1 MNKFGGRKDKDKET
15 SHKRDKSRDNKSAE
29 KSNEK
34 KSRSVSDIF
43 TSLFVHIRNSKS
55 EKEQD
60 EDQEKISRIRSLLES
75 DGHNDVKDDQ
85 ILFCLNS
92 IYANGNVEKAHQIL
106 LVFHNSLSGVI
117 YPYDPKITMLGAQNS
132 RGVTCW
138 LDSFLAS
145 LFTVPTQFQ
154 ELLNNFYEDPL
165 KQNLIQLIRLWVN
178 LMRSGIL
185 IEVNIT
191 ERILDSLI
199 ECGWDDLDKTKEQ
212 DPTEAHM
219 KIGDI
224 LDWPMLDLR
233 VDYEHGGIRE
243 KDDHRTSKERTLPIS
258 ISTDHEGPG
267 RLRLEECIE
276 RSLLSLV
283 KIQRRVEP
291 DDDDEKPVPEHVET
305 IEAEPNTDKEPTSE
319 HVENTEAE
327 PDTAPPSHIEMIGQ
341 SSSQNYL
348 TREVTRDGG
357 SLNRTTSRNS
367 TRKEREVDAFIL
379 SKLIRP
385 SSSWSPISCHL
396 NSNIAPLKTVPVLI
410 GDIVWF
416 SKPAPENNREFVERI
431 KQNHNPMLG
440 FDLKRYHNVE
450 GPDGKEILK
459 KNNTHVDIPKKMKL
473 PPHLVHEYEGSNEI
487 AISDCFEL
495 VLRSMIC
502 HEGSLESGHYRSL
515 IRLDVETGGDSNSVQ
530 PKDGQHPPA
539 YVDDCWIVHDDM
551 AKGGRVASVDIDAA
565 LKHDSKYGMP
575 VTLWYEFVPIL
586 ANLSPEDLAR
596 FSDNTTPPSY
606 TYSSVPSIDVQIS
619 KASPDLNNGSGDDEG
634 YFTPPPNDRSNSV
647 VRFSSEIDRSRR
659 SLNLPDDDRRGSVAA
674 TDASSVSVEKSDND
688 SAPATPGEEPV
699 SARTSRTFRR
709 SKASRSRP
717 QSSSNEKSEKSE
729 NRRSYFKDLITRASK
744 ESLQKPD
751 TSKESI
757 PAVPALPGL
766 GLDGP
771 PDSSVNGDLA
781 KPVEASGGVSR
792 KGSKKG
798 KRRSKEATDIDA
810 KDKDKNSD
818 HSDRVCNIM

>member
-341 SSSQNYL
+341 SSSQNHL

-385 SSSWSPISCHL
+385 SSI
-396 NSNIAPLKTVPVLI
+396 
-410 GDIVWF
+410 WF

>member
-29 KSNEK
+29 K

-43 TSLFVHIRNSKS
+43 ASLFVHIRSSKS

-60 EDQEKISRIRSLLES
+60 EEQEKISRVRSLLES

-92 IYANGNVEKAHQIL
+92 IYANGNIEKAHQIL

-199 ECGWDDLDKTKEQ
+199 ECGWDDLDKLKEQ

-243 KDDHRTSKERTLPIS
+243 KNDHRTSKERTLPIS

-291 DDDDEKPVPEHVET
+291 DDDDKKPVSEHVET
-305 IEAEPNTDKEPTSE
+305 TEAEPNTDKKPTSE
-319 HVENTEAE
+319 HAENTEAE
-327 PDTAPPSHIEMIGQ
+327 PDAVSPGHMEMNGQ
-341 SSSQNYL
+341 SSSQNHL

-357 SLNRTTSRNS
+357 SLNRTTSRMS

-385 SSSWSPISCHL
+385 SSI
-396 NSNIAPLKTVPVLI
+396 
-410 GDIVWF
+410 WF
-416 SKPAPENNREFVERI
+416 SKPAPANNREFVERI
-431 KQNHNPMLG
+431 KQNHHPMLG

-450 GPDGKEILK
+450 GPDGKEVLQ

-473 PPHLVHEYEGSNEI
+473 PPHLVHEYEGPNEI
-487 AISDCFEL
+487 PISDCFEL

-515 IRLDVETGGDSNSVQ
+515 IRLDVETNGDLDSVQ

-539 YVDDCWIVHDDM
+539 YVDDYWIVHDDI
-551 AKGGRVASVDIDAA
+551 AKGGRVAKVDIDAA
-565 LKHDSKYGMP
+565 LKQDSKYGMP

-586 ANLSPEDLAR
+586 ANLSPEELAR
-596 FSDNTTPPSY
+596 FSDKTTPPSY
-606 TYSSVPSIDVQIS
+606 SYSSVPSIDVQIS
-619 KASPDLNNGSGDDEG
+619 KASPDLNNTSGEDEG

-647 VRFSSEIDRSRR
+647 VRFSSEVDRSRR

-674 TDASSVSVEKSDND
+674 TDASSVSVDKSDNE
-688 SAPATPGEEPV
+688 SAPATPGEEPA

-717 QSSSNEKSEKSE
+717 QSSSNEKTE
-729 NRRSYFKDLITRASK
+729 NRRSYFKDLISRASK
-744 ESLQKPD
+744 ESLQRPD
-751 TSKESI
+751 MSKESI

-771 PDSSVNGDLA
+771 IDSSTNGDLA
-781 KPVEASGGVSR
+781 KPAEASGGISR

-798 KRRSKEATDIDA
+798 KRRSKETADMDA